1 MPVRLIC
8 CLLVVSA
15 AFLAPVHAEAD
26 CANTISKLM
35 SRDTEKLI
43 TRYQRIAKRVEKQH
57 KSKLPPEGCRVARV
71 LEPRLAG
78 QIAALKE
85 SGCAKDPNVGP
96 MLVDIVRGHE
106 DDLAGLRKARA
117 ACR

>member
-1 MPVRLIC
+1 MLVRLAC
-8 CLLVVSA
+8 CLCIGAAMLV
-15 AFLAPVHAEAD
+15 PVHADAG
-26 CANTISKLM
+26 CATTISKLM

-43 TRYQRIAKRVEKQH
+43 TRYQRVAKRVEKQG
-57 KSKLPPEGCRVARV
+57 KPVLSPEGCRVARA

-85 SGCAKDPNVGP
+85 SGCAKDPEVGP